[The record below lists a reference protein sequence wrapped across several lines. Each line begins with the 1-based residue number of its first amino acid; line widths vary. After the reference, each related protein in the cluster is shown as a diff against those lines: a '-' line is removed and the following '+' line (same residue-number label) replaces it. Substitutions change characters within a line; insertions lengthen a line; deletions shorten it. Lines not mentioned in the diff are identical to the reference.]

1 MFTELLDFSKVTAV
15 RTIGSSRRRAAEQL
29 WFKVVYEDKDE
40 EEVNVSELKT
50 ILLHPESNAKNSST
64 KNKKSA
70 ENEKQMDENTPK
82 HHEREQQNDEK
93 KGQRK
98 IMRSSSHDSSRI
110 SFGEINSECVCL
122 CVCV

>member
-1 MFTELLDFSKVTAV
+1 
-15 RTIGSSRRRAAEQL
+15 
-29 WFKVVYEDKDE
+29 VYEDKDE

-110 SFGEINSECVCL
+110 SFGEINS
-122 CVCV
+122 CVCVCV